1 MGTLTMSA
9 QGVQILGPVEG
20 DHKRILTSEAL
31 QFLAVLHR
39 TFNGKRL
46 DLLRRRQLRQQEFDA
61 GALPNFDPETKA
73 IRDDDSWTGPA
84 PMPGLEDRR
93 VEITGPVDRKM
104 VINALN
110 SGSATYM
117 ADFEDSNA
125 PTWLNN
131 LDGQVNLGDAV
142 RGTISL
148 DQGQKKYRLSEKPAT
163 LIVRTRGWH
172 LDETHVLVDGQ
183 VMSGSLFDFGLF
195 FFHNAKDQV
204 ARGKGPYFYLPKMEH
219 YLEAR
224 LWNDIFRMSQDYIGI
239 PRGSIRATVLIKTDE
254 AKNSAVMD
262 KVRADKQRECDAG
275 HDGTWVA
282 HPGLVKIAMDIF
294 NKGMPGPNQY
304 HVRRENVHVT

>member
-61 GALPNFDPETKA
+61 GALPNF
-73 IRDDDSWTGPA
+73 
-84 PMPGLEDRR
+84 
-93 VEITGPVDRKM
+93 
-104 VINALN
+104 
-110 SGSATYM
+110 GSATYM

-224 LWNDIFRMSQDYIGI
+224 LWNDVFRLSQDYIGMK
-239 PRGSIRATVLIKTDE
+239 RGTIRATVLIKTDE